1 MVVKVSKP
9 EFNLREKLTE
19 LDYDRVPFQ
28 KMPAGSVVQTVVNYP
43 ESEVVVK
50 AHAPGSS
57 NVFAET
63 PDGQYRTTIHP
74 MFANSLLL
82 LDLTFLFG
90 GNNSSNISGFKFM
103 QSPNTDMSSA
113 VDLSN
118 NASYSGGGNR
128 QFTHGSSR
136 QKDYDGNDRHTMHI
150 SAMTPAVNTEG
161 RTYSLYHYSEGNT
174 TKYFNATVTDNT
186 GCSFS
191 PWRFVIQEI
200 RQ

>member
-1 MVVKVSKP
+1 MTVRISKP

-19 LDYDRVPFQ
+19 LNYDRVPFQ

-161 RTYSLYHYSEGNT
+161 RTYSLYHYSEGKT

-191 PWRFVIQEI
+191 PWRFTIREI